1 MKDHL
6 FRGYTPQ
13 NNEKERLTAMSK
25 MKLVK
30 QSGVV
35 CSDYVEDLMSVIE
48 CDGLSGFELRYIN
61 KLAPKDYAK
70 LPNEIE
76 QSYINRIVGTI
87 NSVDDGEEMLIL
99 SEELQ

>member
-1 MKDHL
+1 
-6 FRGYTPQ
+6 
-13 NNEKERLTAMSK
+13 
-25 MKLVK
+25 
-30 QSGVV
+30 
-35 CSDYVEDLMSVIE
+35 MSVIE

-61 KLAPKDYAK
+61 KLTPKDKAK